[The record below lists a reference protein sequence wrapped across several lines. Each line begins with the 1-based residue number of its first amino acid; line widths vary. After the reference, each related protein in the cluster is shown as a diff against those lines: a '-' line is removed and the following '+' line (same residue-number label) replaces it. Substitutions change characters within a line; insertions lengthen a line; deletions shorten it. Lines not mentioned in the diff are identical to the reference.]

1 MKEQVSLMPEIKMG
15 VLLGR
20 SPAGGQALATW
31 AFAVVPSG
39 VPLRGPD
46 VSLDMG
52 VLVVSIE
59 TPSLGG
65 SESMAAGLSG
75 PFG

>member
-1 MKEQVSLMPEIKMG
+1 MD

-20 SPAGGQALATW
+20 SPAGWQALDTW

-46 VSLDMG
+46 MSLDMRL
-52 VLVVSIE
+52 LVVSIE
-59 TPSLGG
+59 TPG
-65 SESMAAGLSG
+65 SVGSVSMAVGLRG
-75 PFG
+75 PLG